1 MRYTKFKYAMEELQN
16 QTDEIVSGADSETEE
31 NIEMVE
37 QNSEL
42 QEYIAETEL
51 ENAVEDLNYLIDKHT
66 ALEELKVL
74 VSKKQNHSYTA
85 LESYAISLALEED
98 TKDAKAKNDKTIGDR
113 LRETGKRIKE
123 YIERIVAS
131 VKEKLTQFWNF
142 ITRKDKNL
150 KKEAEQTIK
159 QAEDQGITT
168 VPSSVADIDVE
179 KVKVETEVS
188 KILLELT
195 PHVLKSAKDNK
206 ITTRDFDKITGTY
219 FDKIVENKQEDVE
232 YVNYVLKPNH
242 AELISKYVAISIVVK
257 DNTVTNISFSKNNNA
272 NEENTEVSFKDK
284 FVAKFKPVT
293 EYLEDLRSTIE
304 KVGVFNIIKNLY
316 IGVGAALGS
325 SLAFGV
331 VGLAVSILVMVMGTY
346 LFIKRHVTNAINWI
360 RSKFKSDNKDKN
372 KT

>member
-16 QTDEIVSGADSETEE
+16 ETDNIVSGADSETEE

-51 ENAVEDLNYLIDKHT
+51 RNAVEDLNYLIDKHT

-74 VSKKQNHSYTA
+74 VSKKQNYTYTA

-98 TKDAKAKNDKTIGDR
+98 SKDAKAKNDKTIGDR
-113 LRETGKRIKE
+113 LREAGKRIKE
-123 YIERIVAS
+123 YIDRIVS
-131 VKEKLTQFWNF
+131 SIKEKLTQFWNF
-142 ITRKDKNL
+142 ITRKDKNI

-159 QAEDQGITT
+159 EAEDKGITT

-206 ITTRDFDKITGTY
+206 ITARDFDKITGTY
-219 FDKIVENKQEDVE
+219 FDKTVEDKQEDVE
-232 YVNYVLKPNH
+232 YVAYSLKTNH
-242 AELISKYVAISIVVK
+242 VELIGKYVGITIVVK
-257 DNTVTNISFSKNNNA
+257 DNTVTNISFGRNNTA

-284 FVAKFKPVT
+284 FVAKFKPVA
-293 EYLEDLRSTIE
+293 EYLEELRNKIE
-304 KVGVFNIIKNLY
+304 KVGVFNVIKELY
-316 IGVGAALGS
+316 IGAGSGLNFALAL
-325 SLAFGV
+325 SLTRFVLG
-331 VGLAVSILVMVMGTY
+331 ILVMVMGTY
-346 LFIKRHVTNAINWI
+346 LFIKRQVTNAINWI
-360 RSKFKSDNKDKN
+360 RSKFKSEEKK
-372 KT
+372 